1 VQGVEETREPARK
14 NRDVETDYV
23 TDDMHEQGTENVKSP
38 EHQDATGI
46 AGESASPGTR
56 GGQVLAHALN
66 TPEPVRV
73 RTAQSGR
80 RGELAWAE
88 PERPNTANMSSGRFQ
103 TFLSPVSLEDP
114 EEIKRQIQ
122 FKEHVIQTLR
132 EHCDKEIRFLQGE
145 VQNLKKLLEDRT
157 SQLVEKIHPV
167 NLQSQAAWQ
176 PGRTKAKQDSM
187 RQPNG
192 PKAPRG
198 ASLFDA
204 FQLAIKTRR
213 QEKVDSGIASSH
225 EEIEAEQRRE
235 WWRNRAVVD
244 RKALNSAKWAAVFG
258 MLGCACGMIQNE
270 LVLQEADPTEFRMD
284 LCKGL
289 NSILTLICL
298 LIIYR
303 YYWMRAVIFRIN
315 RHCRRLVR
323 FDANISFGH
332 IASSWG
338 FWLEVLV
345 VGGHCPPFYTTE
357 YSTNS
362 FDNDVVY
369 RVETLAALFNTLR
382 IYLFFRWLRDYEL
395 STMAKRHTIASF
407 AGAKFDSVYIFK
419 RWLHGWNASLFLTF
433 FWGLCIFMLAYWYRS
448 AEITACY
455 LKTTKMHEVCSKSRS
470 SEWILYAKTF
480 EHINQYYIWDSLWL
494 MYITTASIGY
504 GDTSPKTNMGRVC
517 AGAIAVL
524 GMLLGALLIAAIM
537 ANLEWTPHELSI
549 LRILER
555 AKAKEQV
562 KAYALAKLKNRMKQ
576 LLENYRKKKRN
587 ASRSQA
593 SGKSG
598 LAGCF
603 PGLLEAFSL
612 RTPLIIEEGQ
622 ELTNRLRELQRHI
635 AKDLGDLQP
644 DEIKFDRLYQ
654 SCRYVENAVKS
665 IHDRLEE
672 DDFVDSL
679 IAAQNRRLEDKK
691 DKTQTAHTFEELE
704 RSKLQDGAPA
714 ANKPSQGAGHAWLK
728 VQQTRSQIKKQAGG
742 QERMV
747 LETQREAEKANIL
760 RVLRTVSESLH
771 WSRDKH
777 VLTQKLHRA
786 NKILVFVSCVGTC
799 LSLVGNE
806 MVIMGYGSVLM
817 LDFCKTVNSF
827 CSVACVL
834 LLGYIYW
841 TTYLLREVSIVLHLG
856 QPA

>member
-1 VQGVEETREPARK
+1 MISIHPLTGMGEVRPGDDLAGLLREALEQNGLEPRAG
-14 NRDVETDYV
+14 DILVV
-23 TDDMHEQGTENVKSP
+23 TQKIVSK
-38 EHQDATGI
+38 
-46 AGESASPGTR
+46 
-56 GGQVLAHALN
+56 
-66 TPEPVRV
+66 
-73 RTAQSGR
+73 
-80 RGELAWAE
+80 AE
-88 PERPNTANMSSGRFQ
+88 GRFV
-103 TFLSPVSLEDP
+103 TMDGVVPS
-114 EEIKRQIQ
+114 EEALRLAALTH
-122 FKEHVIQTLR
+122 KEPR
-132 EHCDKEIRFLQGE
+132 
-145 VQNLKKLLEDRT
+145 
-157 SQLVEKIHPV
+157 LV
-167 NLQSQAAWQ
+167 
-176 PGRTKAKQDSM
+176 
-187 RQPNG
+187 
-192 PKAPRG
+192 
-198 ASLFDA
+198 
-204 FQLAIKTRR
+204 
-213 QEKVDSGIASSH
+213 
-225 EEIEAEQRRE
+225 
-235 WWRNRAVVD
+235 
-244 RKALNSAKWAAVFG
+244 
-258 MLGCACGMIQNE
+258 E

-284 LCKGL
+284 LYKGL
-289 NSILTLICL
+289 NSIFTLICL

-345 VGGHCPPFYTTE
+345 VGGHCPPCYTTE
-357 YSTNS
+357 YWTNS

-407 AGAKFDSVYIFK
+407 AGAKFDNVYIFK
-419 RWLHGWNASLFLTF
+419 RWLHGWNASLFLTL
-433 FWGLCIFMLAYWYRS
+433 FWGLCIFLLAYWYRS
-448 AEITACY
+448 AEITACF

-504 GDTSPKTNMGRVC
+504 GDTTPKTNMGRVC

-576 LLENYRKKKRN
+576 LLENHRKKKRN

-603 PGLLEAFSL
+603 SGFLEAFSL

-654 SCRYVENAVKS
+654 SCRYIENAVKS

-679 IAAQNRRLEDKK
+679 IAVQNRRLEDKK
-691 DKTQTAHTFEELE
+691 DKPQTVHTFDELE

-714 ANKPSQGAGHAWLK
+714 ANKSSQGAGHAWLK

-742 QERMV
+742 QEMMV

-777 VLTQKLHRA
+777 V
-786 NKILVFVSCVGTC
+786 
-799 LSLVGNE
+799 
-806 MVIMGYGSVLM
+806 
-817 LDFCKTVNSF
+817 
-827 CSVACVL
+827 
-834 LLGYIYW
+834 
-841 TTYLLREVSIVLHLG
+841 
-856 QPA
+856 